1 MPVFVFKIYLTQ
13 FKYLMHNKSS
23 GKDHSVMSDT
33 DINHFICGKP
43 RSMSIDVVR
52 YLKSSLISNW
62 FIHILLG
69 TNILLDEDENVK
81 LADFGLSKIIQVQ
94 FYDI

>member
-43 RSMSIDVVR
+43 RSMSNDVVR

-69 TNILLDEDENVK
+69 PNILLDGDENVK
-81 LADFGLSKIIQVQ
+81 LSDFGQSKIIEVQ